1 MGAGLCNR
9 DYPACA
15 SVGKRSSISPAAH
28 RASARS
34 TSNVTRPSLQ
44 TEPRRPAH
52 HGAHRLRVP
61 GKINRLAER
70 QLGVKVDALPITPRR
85 LRTLI
90 REAQAAVA

>member
-1 MGAGLCNR
+1 VL
-9 DYPACA
+9 
-15 SVGKRSSISPAAH
+15 
-28 RASARS
+28 
-34 TSNVTRPSLQ
+34 
-44 TEPRRPAH
+44 
-52 HGAHRLRVP
+52 

>member
-1 MGAGLCNR
+1 MH
-9 DYPACA
+9 
-15 SVGKRSSISPAAH
+15 VSSCSRVAVQHVA
-28 RASARS
+28 
-34 TSNVTRPSLQ
+34 RPSLQ

-52 HGAHRLRVP
+52 HGAHRLRVL